1 MSPKGKVTGLGTFA
15 KTHAIPP
22 KKKREVAVTKYTL
35 VFLEESNLLRYESS
49 IPGKTTEVI
58 GSQEHF

>member
-1 MSPKGKVTGLGTFA
+1 MSPKGKVTLLGMLT

-22 KKKREVAVTKYTL
+22 KRKRTVDVTRYTL

-49 IPGKTTEVI
+49 MPGNTIAVI
-58 GSQEHF
+58 GNHEHF